1 MYFKKNLIKFSIIFL
16 LLFLSILSILK
27 GWFPSE
33 KILNKYPISVQFSFL
48 DKGKINEFFVI
59 EGDRVYN
66 GDKLCEIY
74 NLEFEELKNQ
84 FSKNNKNIKM
94 SKKALSNALNNGATI
109 KFIKRLEDR
118 IKVLEIENIS
128 LKDKIEILNNKFL
141 IKLNHEFGG
150 KVKKIFKKNGDQIQ
164 KNETILIV
172 SLYQSY
178 YSTFKVLSFILVFS
192 MIGFFYF
199 LKKYKI
205 NP

>member
-16 LLFLSILSILK
+16 LSFLSILSILR

-48 DKGKINEFFVI
+48 QKGEINKFFVI

-66 GDKLCEIY
+66 GDKLCEMY
-74 NLEFEELKNQ
+74 NLEFEGLKNQ

-94 SKKALSNALNNGATI
+94 SKKALSNAINNGATI
-109 KFIKRLEDR
+109 KFIRRLEDR

-128 LKDKIEILNNKFL
+128 LEDKIEILNDKFL

-150 KVKKIFKKNGDQIQ
+150 KVKKIFKKNGDHIQ

-178 YSTFKVLSFILVFS
+178 YSTFKVLSFIFVFS

-199 LKKYKI
+199 LKKI
-205 NP
+205 

>member
-16 LLFLSILSILK
+16 LSFLSILSILR

-33 KILNKYPISVQFSFL
+33 KILNRYPISVQFSFL
-48 DKGKINEFFVI
+48 EKGEINQFFVI

-66 GDKLCEIY
+66 GDKLCEMY
-74 NLEFEELKNQ
+74 NLEFEGLKNQ

-94 SKKALSNALNNGATI
+94 SKKALSNAINNGATI
-109 KFIKRLEDR
+109 KFIRRLEDR

-128 LKDKIEILNNKFL
+128 LEDKIEILNDKFL

-150 KVKKIFKKNGDQIQ
+150 KVKKIFKKNGDQIL

-178 YSTFKVLSFILVFS
+178 YSTFKVLSFIFVFS

-199 LKKYKI
+199 LKKI
-205 NP
+205 

>member
-16 LLFLSILSILK
+16 LSFLSTLSILR

-33 KILNKYPISVQFSFL
+33 KILNRYPISVQFSFL
-48 DKGKINEFFVI
+48 EKGEINKFFVI

-66 GDKLCEIY
+66 GDKLCEMY
-74 NLEFEELKNQ
+74 NLEFEGLKNQ

-94 SKKALSNALNNGATI
+94 SKKALSNAINNGATI
-109 KFIKRLEDR
+109 KFIRRLEDR

-128 LKDKIEILNNKFL
+128 LEDKIEILNDKFL

-178 YSTFKVLSFILVFS
+178 YSTFKVLSFIFVFS

-199 LKKYKI
+199 LKKI
-205 NP
+205 

>member
-16 LLFLSILSILK
+16 LSFLSILSILR

-33 KILNKYPISVQFSFL
+33 KILNRYPISVQFSFL
-48 DKGKINEFFVI
+48 EKGEINQFFVI

-66 GDKLCEIY
+66 GDKLCEMY
-74 NLEFEELKNQ
+74 NLEFEGLKNQ

-94 SKKALSNALNNGATI
+94 SKKALSNAINNGATI
-109 KFIKRLEDR
+109 KFIRRLEDR

-128 LKDKIEILNNKFL
+128 LEDKIEILNDKFL

-178 YSTFKVLSFILVFS
+178 YSTFKLLSFIFVFS

-199 LKKYKI
+199 LKKI
-205 NP
+205 

>member
-16 LLFLSILSILK
+16 LSFFSTLSILR

-33 KILNKYPISVQFSFL
+33 KILNRYPISVQFSFL
-48 DKGKINEFFVI
+48 EKGEINQFFVI

-66 GDKLCEIY
+66 GDKLCEMY
-74 NLEFEELKNQ
+74 NLEFEGLKNQ

-94 SKKALSNALNNGATI
+94 SKKALSNAINNGATI
-109 KFIKRLEDR
+109 KFIRRLEDR
-118 IKVLEIENIS
+118 INVLEIENIS
-128 LKDKIEILNNKFL
+128 LEDKIEILNDKFL

-178 YSTFKVLSFILVFS
+178 YSTFKVLSFIFVFS

>member
-16 LLFLSILSILK
+16 LLFLSTLSILR

-33 KILNKYPISVQFSFL
+33 KILNRYPISVQFSFL
-48 DKGKINEFFVI
+48 EKGEINKFFVI

-74 NLEFEELKNQ
+74 NLEFEELKNR
-84 FSKNNKNIKM
+84 FSKNNKKIKM
-94 SKKALSNALNNGATI
+94 SKKALSNAVNNGATI

-128 LKDKIEILNNKFL
+128 LEDKIEILNDKFL

-178 YSTFKVLSFILVFS
+178 YSTFKVLSFIFVFS
-192 MIGFFYF
+192 IIGFFYF
-199 LKKYKI
+199 LKKI
-205 NP
+205 

>member
-16 LLFLSILSILK
+16 LSFFSILSILR

-33 KILNKYPISVQFSFL
+33 KILNRYPISVQFSFL
-48 DKGKINEFFVI
+48 EKGEINKFFVI

-66 GDKLCEIY
+66 GDKLCEMY
-74 NLEFEELKNQ
+74 NLEFEGLKNQ

-94 SKKALSNALNNGATI
+94 SKKALSNAINNGATI
-109 KFIKRLEDR
+109 KFIRRLEDR
-118 IKVLEIENIS
+118 INVLEIENIS
-128 LKDKIEILNNKFL
+128 LEDKIEILNDKFL

-178 YSTFKVLSFILVFS
+178 YSTFKVLSFIFVFS
-192 MIGFFYF
+192 MIGFFIF
-199 LKKYKI
+199 KKI
-205 NP
+205 

>member
-16 LLFLSILSILK
+16 LSFLSTLSILR

-33 KILNKYPISVQFSFL
+33 KILNRYPISVQFSFL
-48 DKGKINEFFVI
+48 EKGEIKQFFVI

-66 GDKLCEIY
+66 GDKLCEMY
-74 NLEFEELKNQ
+74 NLEFEGLKNQ

-94 SKKALSNALNNGATI
+94 SKKALSNAINNGATI
-109 KFIKRLEDR
+109 KFIRRLEDR

-128 LKDKIEILNNKFL
+128 LEDKIEILNDKFL

-150 KVKKIFKKNGDQIQ
+150 KVKEIFKKNGDQIQ

-178 YSTFKVLSFILVFS
+178 YSTFKLLSFIFVFS

-199 LKKYKI
+199 LKKI
-205 NP
+205 

>member
-16 LLFLSILSILK
+16 LSFLSILSILR

-33 KILNKYPISVQFSFL
+33 KILNRYPISVQFSFL
-48 DKGKINEFFVI
+48 EKGEINQFFVI

-66 GDKLCEIY
+66 GDKLCEMY
-74 NLEFEELKNQ
+74 NLEFEGLKNQ
-84 FSKNNKNIKM
+84 FSNNNKNIKM
-94 SKKALSNALNNGATI
+94 SKKALSNAINNGATI
-109 KFIKRLEDR
+109 KFIRRLEDK

-128 LKDKIEILNNKFL
+128 LEDKIEILNDKFL

-178 YSTFKVLSFILVFS
+178 YSTFKVLSFIFVFL

-199 LKKYKI
+199 LKKI
-205 NP
+205 

>member
-16 LLFLSILSILK
+16 LSFLSILSILR

-33 KILNKYPISVQFSFL
+33 KILNRYPISVQFSFL
-48 DKGKINEFFVI
+48 EKGEINQFFVI

-66 GDKLCEIY
+66 GDKLCEMY
-74 NLEFEELKNQ
+74 NLEFEGLKNQ
-84 FSKNNKNIKM
+84 FSKNKKNIKM
-94 SKKALSNALNNGATI
+94 SKKALSNAINNGATI
-109 KFIKRLEDR
+109 KFIRRLEDR

-128 LKDKIEILNNKFL
+128 LEDKIEILNDKFL

-178 YSTFKVLSFILVFS
+178 YSTFKVLSFIFVFS

-199 LKKYKI
+199 LKKI
-205 NP
+205 

>member
-16 LLFLSILSILK
+16 LSFLSILSILR

-33 KILNKYPISVQFSFL
+33 KILNRYPISVQFSFL
-48 DKGKINEFFVI
+48 EKGEINQFFVI

-66 GDKLCEIY
+66 GDKLCEMY
-74 NLEFEELKNQ
+74 NLEFEGLKNQ

-94 SKKALSNALNNGATI
+94 SKKALSNAINNGATI
-109 KFIKRLEDR
+109 KFIRRLENR

-128 LKDKIEILNNKFL
+128 LEDKIEILNDKFL

-150 KVKKIFKKNGDQIQ
+150 KVKKIFKKNGDQIH

-178 YSTFKVLSFILVFS
+178 YSTFKMLSFIFVFS

-199 LKKYKI
+199 LKKI
-205 NP
+205 

>member
-16 LLFLSILSILK
+16 LSFLSILSILR

-33 KILNKYPISVQFSFL
+33 KILNRYPISVQFSFL
-48 DKGKINEFFVI
+48 EKGEINQFFVI

-66 GDKLCEIY
+66 GDKLCEMY
-74 NLEFEELKNQ
+74 NLEFEGLKNQ

-94 SKKALSNALNNGATI
+94 SKKALSNAINNGATI
-109 KFIKRLEDR
+109 KFIRRLEDR

-128 LKDKIEILNNKFL
+128 LEDKIEILNDKFL

-178 YSTFKVLSFILVFS
+178 YSTFKVLSFIFVFS

-199 LKKYKI
+199 LKKI
-205 NP
+205 

>member
-16 LLFLSILSILK
+16 LSFLSTLSILR

-33 KILNKYPISVQFSFL
+33 KILNRYPISVQFSFL
-48 DKGKINEFFVI
+48 EKGEINKFFVI

-66 GDKLCEIY
+66 GDKLCEMY

-94 SKKALSNALNNGATI
+94 SKKALSNAINNGATI
-109 KFIKRLEDR
+109 KFIRRLEDR

-128 LKDKIEILNNKFL
+128 LEDKIEILNDKFL

-178 YSTFKVLSFILVFS
+178 YSTFKVLSFIFVFS

-199 LKKYKI
+199 LKKI
-205 NP
+205 

>member
-16 LLFLSILSILK
+16 LSFLSTLSILR

-33 KILNKYPISVQFSFL
+33 KILNRYPISVQFSFL
-48 DKGKINEFFVI
+48 EKGEINKFFVI

-66 GDKLCEIY
+66 GDKLCEMY

-94 SKKALSNALNNGATI
+94 SKKALSNAINNGATI
-109 KFIKRLEDR
+109 KFIRRLEDR

-128 LKDKIEILNNKFL
+128 LEDKIEILNDKFL

-178 YSTFKVLSFILVFS
+178 YSTFKVLSFIFVFL

-199 LKKYKI
+199 LKKI
-205 NP
+205 

>member
-16 LLFLSILSILK
+16 LSFFSTLSILR

-33 KILNKYPISVQFSFL
+33 KILNRYPISVQFSFL
-48 DKGKINEFFVI
+48 EKGEINKFFVT

-66 GDKLCEIY
+66 GDKLCEMY
-74 NLEFEELKNQ
+74 NLEFEGLKNQ

-94 SKKALSNALNNGATI
+94 SKKALSNAINNGATI
-109 KFIKRLEDR
+109 KFIRRLEDR
-118 IKVLEIENIS
+118 INVLEIENIS
-128 LKDKIEILNNKFL
+128 LEDKIEILNDKFL

-178 YSTFKVLSFILVFS
+178 YSTFKVLSFIFVFS
-192 MIGFFYF
+192 MIGFF
-199 LKKYKI
+199 
-205 NP
+205 

>member
-1 MYFKKNLIKFSIIFL
+1 MYLKKNLIKFSIIFL
-16 LLFLSILSILK
+16 LSYLSTLSILR

-48 DKGKINEFFVI
+48 EKGEINKFFVI

-74 NLEFEELKNQ
+74 NLEFEKLKNR
-84 FSKNNKNIKM
+84 FSKNNKNIKI
-94 SKKALSNALNNGATI
+94 SNKALSNAINNGATI
-109 KFIKRLEDR
+109 KFIRRLEDR
-118 IKVLEIENIS
+118 IKVLEIENIT
-128 LKDKIEILNNKFL
+128 LEDKIEILNDKFL

-150 KVKKIFKKNGDQIQ
+150 KVKKIFKKNGDQIH

-178 YSTFKVLSFILVFS
+178 YSTFKVLSFIFVFS

-199 LKKYKI
+199 LKKI
-205 NP
+205 

>member
-16 LLFLSILSILK
+16 LSFLSILSILR

-33 KILNKYPISVQFSFL
+33 KILNRYPISVQFSFL
-48 DKGKINEFFVI
+48 EKGEINKFFVI

-66 GDKLCEIY
+66 GDKLCEMY

-84 FSKNNKNIKM
+84 FSKNIKNIKM
-94 SKKALSNALNNGATI
+94 SKKALSNAINNGATI
-109 KFIKRLEDR
+109 KFIRRLEDR

-128 LKDKIEILNNKFL
+128 LEDKIEILNDKFL

-178 YSTFKVLSFILVFS
+178 YSTFKVLSFIFVFS

-199 LKKYKI
+199 LKKI
-205 NP
+205 

>member
-16 LLFLSILSILK
+16 LSFLSTLSILR

-33 KILNKYPISVQFSFL
+33 KILNRYPISVQFSFL
-48 DKGKINEFFVI
+48 EKGEINKFFVI

-66 GDKLCEIY
+66 GDKLCEMY

-94 SKKALSNALNNGATI
+94 SKKALSNAINNGATI
-109 KFIKRLEDR
+109 KFIRRLEDR

-128 LKDKIEILNNKFL
+128 LEDKIEILNDKFL

-150 KVKKIFKKNGDQIQ
+150 KVKKIFKKNGDQIL

-178 YSTFKVLSFILVFS
+178 YSTFKVLSFIFVFS

-199 LKKYKI
+199 LKKI
-205 NP
+205 

>member
-16 LLFLSILSILK
+16 LSFFSTLSILR

-33 KILNKYPISVQFSFL
+33 KILNRYPISVQFSFL
-48 DKGKINEFFVI
+48 EKGEINKFFVI

-66 GDKLCEIY
+66 GDKLCEMY
-74 NLEFEELKNQ
+74 NLEFEGLKNQ

-94 SKKALSNALNNGATI
+94 SKKALSNAINNGATI
-109 KFIKRLEDR
+109 KFIRRLEDR
-118 IKVLEIENIS
+118 IKVLEIENIN
-128 LKDKIEILNNKFL
+128 LEDKIEILNDKFL

-164 KNETILIV
+164 KNEIILIV

-178 YSTFKVLSFILVFS
+178 YSTFKVLSFIFVFS

-199 LKKYKI
+199 LKKI
-205 NP
+205 

>member
-16 LLFLSILSILK
+16 LSFLSTLSILR

-33 KILNKYPISVQFSFL
+33 KILNRYPISVQFSFL
-48 DKGKINEFFVI
+48 EKGEINQFFVI

-66 GDKLCEIY
+66 GDKLCEMY
-74 NLEFEELKNQ
+74 NLEFEGLKNQ

-94 SKKALSNALNNGATI
+94 SKKALSNAINNGATI
-109 KFIKRLEDR
+109 KFIRRLEDR

-128 LKDKIEILNNKFL
+128 LEDKIEILNDKFL

-178 YSTFKVLSFILVFS
+178 YSTFKVLSFIFVFS

-199 LKKYKI
+199 LKKI
-205 NP
+205 

>member
-16 LLFLSILSILK
+16 LSFLSTLSILR

-33 KILNKYPISVQFSFL
+33 KILNRYPISVQFSFL
-48 DKGKINEFFVI
+48 EKGEINQFFVI

-66 GDKLCEIY
+66 GDKLCEMY
-74 NLEFEELKNQ
+74 NLEFEGLKNQ

-94 SKKALSNALNNGATI
+94 SKKALSNAINNGATI
-109 KFIKRLEDR
+109 KFIRRLEDR
-118 IKVLEIENIS
+118 INVLEIENIS
-128 LKDKIEILNNKFL
+128 LEDKIEILNDKFL

-178 YSTFKVLSFILVFS
+178 YSTFKVLSFIFVFS

-199 LKKYKI
+199 LKKI
-205 NP
+205 

>member
-16 LLFLSILSILK
+16 LSFLSTLSILR

-33 KILNKYPISVQFSFL
+33 KILNRYPISVQFSFL
-48 DKGKINEFFVI
+48 EKGEINKFFVI

-74 NLEFEELKNQ
+74 NLEFEGLKNQ

-94 SKKALSNALNNGATI
+94 SKKALSNAINNGATI
-109 KFIKRLEDR
+109 KFIRRLENR

-128 LKDKIEILNNKFL
+128 LEDKIEILNDKFL

-150 KVKKIFKKNGDQIQ
+150 KVKKIFKKNGDQIH

-178 YSTFKVLSFILVFS
+178 YSTFKMLSFIFVFS

-199 LKKYKI
+199 LKKI
-205 NP
+205 

>member
-16 LLFLSILSILK
+16 LSFLSILSILR

-33 KILNKYPISVQFSFL
+33 KILNRYPISVQFSFL
-48 DKGKINEFFVI
+48 EKGEINKFFVT

-66 GDKLCEIY
+66 GDKLCEMY
-74 NLEFEELKNQ
+74 NLEFEGLKNQ

-94 SKKALSNALNNGATI
+94 SKKALSNAINNGATI
-109 KFIKRLEDR
+109 KFIRRLEDR

-128 LKDKIEILNNKFL
+128 LEDKIEILNDKFL

-178 YSTFKVLSFILVFS
+178 YSTFKVLSFIFVFS

-199 LKKYKI
+199 LKKI
-205 NP
+205 

>member
-16 LLFLSILSILK
+16 LSFLSTLSILR

-33 KILNKYPISVQFSFL
+33 KILNRYPISVQFSFL
-48 DKGKINEFFVI
+48 EKGEINKFFVI

-66 GDKLCEIY
+66 GDKLCEMY

-94 SKKALSNALNNGATI
+94 SKKALSNAINNGATI
-109 KFIKRLEDR
+109 KFIRRLEDR

-128 LKDKIEILNNKFL
+128 LEDKIEILNDKFL

-178 YSTFKVLSFILVFS
+178 YSIFKVLSFIFVFS

-199 LKKYKI
+199 LKKI
-205 NP
+205 

>member
-16 LLFLSILSILK
+16 LSFLSILSILR

-33 KILNKYPISVQFSFL
+33 KILNRYPISVQFSFL
-48 DKGKINEFFVI
+48 EKGEINKFFVI

-66 GDKLCEIY
+66 GDKLCEMY
-74 NLEFEELKNQ
+74 NLEFEGLKNQ

-94 SKKALSNALNNGATI
+94 SKKALSNAINNGATI
-109 KFIKRLEDR
+109 KFIRRLEDR

-128 LKDKIEILNNKFL
+128 LEDKIEILNDKFL

-178 YSTFKVLSFILVFS
+178 YSTFKVLSFIFVFS

-199 LKKYKI
+199 LKKI
-205 NP
+205 

>member
-16 LLFLSILSILK
+16 LSFLSTLSILR

-33 KILNKYPISVQFSFL
+33 KILNRYPISVQFSFL
-48 DKGKINEFFVI
+48 EKGEINKFFVI

-66 GDKLCEIY
+66 GDKLCEMY
-74 NLEFEELKNQ
+74 NLEFEGLKNQ

-94 SKKALSNALNNGATI
+94 SKKALSNAINNGATI
-109 KFIKRLEDR
+109 KFIRRLEDR

-128 LKDKIEILNNKFL
+128 LEDKIEILNDKFI

-178 YSTFKVLSFILVFS
+178 YSTFKVLSFIFVFS
-192 MIGFFYF
+192 IIGFFYF
-199 LKKYKI
+199 LKKI
-205 NP
+205 

>member
-16 LLFLSILSILK
+16 LSFFSILSILR

-33 KILNKYPISVQFSFL
+33 KILNRYPISVQFSFL
-48 DKGKINEFFVI
+48 EKGEINKFFVT

-66 GDKLCEIY
+66 GDKLCEMY
-74 NLEFEELKNQ
+74 NLEFEGLKNQ

-94 SKKALSNALNNGATI
+94 SKKALSNAINNGATI
-109 KFIKRLEDR
+109 NFIRRLEDR
-118 IKVLEIENIS
+118 INVLEIENIS
-128 LKDKIEILNNKFL
+128 LEDKIEILNDKFL

-178 YSTFKVLSFILVFS
+178 YSTFKVLSFIFVFS

>member
-16 LLFLSILSILK
+16 LSFLSTLSILR

-33 KILNKYPISVQFSFL
+33 KILNRYPISVQFSFL
-48 DKGKINEFFVI
+48 EKGEINQFFVI

-66 GDKLCEIY
+66 GDKLCEMY
-74 NLEFEELKNQ
+74 NLEFEGLKNQ

-94 SKKALSNALNNGATI
+94 SKKALSNAINNGATI
-109 KFIKRLEDR
+109 KFIRRLEDR

-128 LKDKIEILNNKFL
+128 LEDKIEILNDKFL

-178 YSTFKVLSFILVFS
+178 YSTFKLLSFIFVFS

-199 LKKYKI
+199 LKKI
-205 NP
+205 

>member
-16 LLFLSILSILK
+16 LSFLSILSILR

-33 KILNKYPISVQFSFL
+33 KILNRYPISVQFSFL
-48 DKGKINEFFVI
+48 EKGEINQFFVI

-74 NLEFEELKNQ
+74 NLEFEELKNR

-94 SKKALSNALNNGATI
+94 SKKALCNAINNGATI
-109 KFIKRLEDR
+109 KFIRRLEDR

-128 LKDKIEILNNKFL
+128 LEDKIEFLNDKFL

-150 KVKKIFKKNGDQIQ
+150 KVKKIFKKNGDQIL

-178 YSTFKVLSFILVFS
+178 YSTFKVLSFIFVFS

-199 LKKYKI
+199 LKKI
-205 NP
+205 

>member
-16 LLFLSILSILK
+16 LSFLSILSILR

-33 KILNKYPISVQFSFL
+33 KILNRYPISVQFSFL
-48 DKGKINEFFVI
+48 EKGEINQFFVI

-66 GDKLCEIY
+66 GDKLCEMY
-74 NLEFEELKNQ
+74 NLEFEGLKNQ
-84 FSKNNKNIKM
+84 FSKNNKNIKI
-94 SKKALSNALNNGATI
+94 SKKALSNAINNGATI
-109 KFIKRLEDR
+109 KFIRRLEDR
-118 IKVLEIENIS
+118 INVLEIENIS
-128 LKDKIEILNNKFL
+128 LEDKIEILNDKFL

-178 YSTFKVLSFILVFS
+178 YSTFKVLSFIFVFS

-199 LKKYKI
+199 LKKI
-205 NP
+205 